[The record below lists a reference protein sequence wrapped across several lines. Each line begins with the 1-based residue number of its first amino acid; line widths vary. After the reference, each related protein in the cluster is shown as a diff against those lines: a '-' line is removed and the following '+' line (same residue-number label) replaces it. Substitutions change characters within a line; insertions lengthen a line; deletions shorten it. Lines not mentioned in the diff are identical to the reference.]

1 MGGRGFQGGERWSG
15 PAQRG
20 SSTTSRAGR
29 VLGAAPLW
37 TMQSRIGTV
46 SPWHAPRSFD
56 ENQVLRTVRDRFWST
71 GYAGTG
77 VDDIL
82 RDTGLG
88 KGSLY
93 GAFGD
98 KHQLFLRA
106 FQEARHVGLG
116 PPWGRGAV
124 GPWGRA
130 RRTDNTRG

>member
-1 MGGRGFQGGERWSG
+1 M
-15 PAQRG
+15 
-20 SSTTSRAGR
+20 
-29 VLGAAPLW
+29 
-37 TMQSRIGTV
+37 

-124 GPWGRA
+124 GPWGRGA
-130 RRTDNTRG
+130 VQGEPTTREDDNRRQPRSSSV